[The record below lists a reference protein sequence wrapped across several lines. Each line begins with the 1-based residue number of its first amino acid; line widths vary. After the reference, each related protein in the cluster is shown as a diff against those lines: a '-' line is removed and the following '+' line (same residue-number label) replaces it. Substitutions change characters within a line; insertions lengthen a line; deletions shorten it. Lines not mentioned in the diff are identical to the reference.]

1 MSKNTRG
8 ANGSGYIRKRPDGRW
23 EAMYSAGYDEKTG
36 KLIRKSIYG
45 KTQKEVRQKL
55 TKVQIEIDE
64 GTYLEPSKMTLS
76 EWIDMWLKEYTFDK
90 KYSTL
95 KGYKAQIKKH
105 IKPGLGNYNL
115 SQLNPMLLQRFFN
128 RLSEPDD
135 EGNVLSAKSIKNVH
149 IILSGILEQ
158 AVENEL
164 IAKNPCKKVK
174 LPKVYK
180 KQISPLT
187 DEQVKEFLVYVT
199 GDEIYGTLLK
209 VIVFTGLRLGEAMGL
224 TWDCAGLRK
233 MAELP

>member
-1 MSKNTRG
+1 VSKNTRG

-95 KGYKAQIKKH
+95 KGYKPPDQEAYQARPRKLQPESAQSHASSKVF
-105 IKPGLGNYNL
+105 
-115 SQLNPMLLQRFFN
+115 QQTQRA
-128 RLSEPDD
+128 R
-135 EGNVLSAKSIKNVH
+135 
-149 IILSGILEQ
+149 
-158 AVENEL
+158 
-164 IAKNPCKKVK
+164 
-174 LPKVYK
+174 
-180 KQISPLT
+180 
-187 DEQVKEFLVYVT
+187 
-199 GDEIYGTLLK
+199 
-209 VIVFTGLRLGEAMGL
+209 
-224 TWDCAGLRK
+224 
-233 MAELP
+233 

>member
-164 IAKNPCKKVK
+164 IAKNPSFRQLCQLSSFFLFVK
-174 LPKVYK
+174 DCTADRALIDGHGLSSLLFISLPC
-180 KQISPLT
+180 
-187 DEQVKEFLVYVT
+187 F
-199 GDEIYGTLLK
+199 G
-209 VIVFTGLRLGEAMGL
+209 
-224 TWDCAGLRK
+224 RK
-233 MAELP
+233 GRYN